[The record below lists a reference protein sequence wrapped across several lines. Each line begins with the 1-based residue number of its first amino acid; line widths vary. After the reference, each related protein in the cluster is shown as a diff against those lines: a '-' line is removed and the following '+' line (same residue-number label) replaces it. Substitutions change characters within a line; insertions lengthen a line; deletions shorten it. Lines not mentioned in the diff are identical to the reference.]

1 MDNYRLLWRNR
12 KKLIINFFVTSIIAA
27 GITLILPKSY
37 RATAVV
43 LPPPEQ
49 QDFFALSLLSNMP
62 GDIFGQGQ
70 DQISLFRAILE
81 SRTIFTNIS
90 NTHHLEILYDT
101 ENIEETIEKLEAYT
115 DFEVTEEGTIK
126 ISVSVST
133 PFFPDSTDEYEAR
146 MTSAKLTNE
155 FVIQLDA
162 INRKLA
168 SQQSRSNREF
178 IEKRYNDVKLNL
190 AETEDLF
197 MEFQEE
203 YGVIALPKQVEAA
216 IEIAAAFELELG
228 IFEIKTDV
236 LRQSLGENHPEFQRS
251 KVELELLRNKIKTLL
266 ESSPSFAVDSIVTK
280 KLFPFFSD
288 VPHLGKKFIQVKRE
302 LEVQSLI
309 YEFITQE
316 FERAKIEEA
325 RDTPTVQVIDIAIPP
340 IKKHRPLRSLLV
352 LFAAFLSSITYIA
365 IILGKESFKS
375 IYSIVSEMN

>member
-1 MDNYRLLWRNR
+1 LDNYRLLWKNR
-12 KKLIINFFVTSIIAA
+12 KKLIINFFVTSIITA

-43 LPPPEQ
+43 VPPPEQ
-49 QDFFALSLLSNMP
+49 QDLFALSLLSNMP
-62 GDIFGQGQ
+62 GSIFSQGR

-90 NTHHLEILYDT
+90 NKHHLENLYDT
-101 ENIEETIEKLEAYT
+101 ENIEETINKLEENT

-133 PFFPDSTDEYEAR
+133 PFFSDSTDEYEAR
-146 MTSAKLTNE
+146 KTSANLTNE

-197 MEFQEE
+197 MEFQEK
-203 YGVIALPKQVEAA
+203 YGIIALPKQVEAA
-216 IEIAAAFELELG
+216 IEIAAQFELELG

-236 LRQSLGENHPEFQRS
+236 LRQSLGENHPEVQRS
-251 KVELELLRNKIKTLL
+251 QLELELLRKKIQTFM
-266 ESSPSFAVDSIVTK
+266 ESSSFIAIDSTDTR

-288 VPHLGKKFIQVKRE
+288 VPHLGKKFIRVKRE
-302 LEVQSLI
+302 LEVQNLI

-340 IKKHRPLRSLLV
+340 IKKHRPRRSLLV
-352 LFAAFLSSITYIA
+352 LFATFLSSITYIA
-365 IILGKESFKS
+365 IILGKDSLKSFS
-375 IYSIVSEMN
+375 SFDS